1 MKDIKTI
8 ADVQAVPANEW
19 IVGHSIA
26 GKCPYCG
33 KDLPVLR
40 DCCIHYGNCDCEIAQ
55 AVEQHNQA
63 ILESREK

>member
-1 MKDIKTI
+1 MKQIKTL

-19 IVGHSIA
+19 IVRFIKD

-33 KDLPVLR
+33 KALLVYQ
-40 DCCIHYGNCDCEIAQ
+40 DCHKHYGACDCKVGQ

-63 ILESREK
+63 ILESRKK